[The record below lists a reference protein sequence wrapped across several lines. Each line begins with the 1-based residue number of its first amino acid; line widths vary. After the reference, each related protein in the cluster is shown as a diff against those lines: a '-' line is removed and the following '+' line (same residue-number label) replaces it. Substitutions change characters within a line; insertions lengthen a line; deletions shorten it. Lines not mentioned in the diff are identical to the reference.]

1 MPESDS
7 PPALNAGIS
16 VSKGSSVSSGELVT
30 LSMLTSASDVDR
42 IRDDWERLA
51 QKSSAAFQSFG
62 WNRAWIR
69 HFKSEYEALAV
80 FVLYR
85 NSRAVGI
92 LPCFRNGSRLR
103 MMGDEICDFQDV
115 IVESSND
122 AEVLLASV
130 LLSAK
135 SNGLH
140 LDFRKLS
147 ERGILWPFLQTEA
160 EEYGFSFFH
169 KVYGRCPW
177 FSLEDSAEEFLT
189 RSKASLRKRIRRALR
204 RLEDLAPDAENKF
217 LDESGIDSKTI
228 EDIAALHKANQHR
241 KEGSS
246 IFENQAYRNF
256 LTEAAGSADVGM
268 RVLEIRNREGD
279 LVAFDLGFE
288 GEDRFYAYLGA
299 FDEPYSGG
307 SPGMCLLHWQMDV
320 FPLRGVQ
327 HYDFLCGEESY
338 KFDYATETY
347 DIISTRVYVS
357 TFRNQLILLGMK
369 WLRAAKMAVKR
380 LLISIGV
387 V

>member
-7 PPALNAGIS
+7 PPASNVGIS
-16 VSKGSSVSSGELVT
+16 VGTGSSVSNGELIT
-30 LSMLTSASDVDR
+30 LSMLTSGSDVDR
-42 IRDDWERLA
+42 IRGDWERLTGE
-51 QKSSAAFQSFG
+51 SPAAFQSFG

-69 HFKSEYEALAV
+69 HFQSKYEALAV

-92 LPCFRNGSRLR
+92 FPCFRKGTRLR
-103 MMGDEICDFQDV
+103 MIGDEICDFQDV
-115 IVESSND
+115 IVESPND
-122 AEVLLASV
+122 AKVLLASV

-140 LDFRKLS
+140 LDLRKLS
-147 ERGILWPFLQTEA
+147 ERGMLWPLLQTEA
-160 EEYGFSFFH
+160 EKYGFSFFH

-177 FSLEDSAEEFLT
+177 FSLEDSAGEFLT

-204 RLEDLAPDAENKF
+204 RLEDLAPDSKNNF
-217 LDESGIDSKTI
+217 LDESGIDRKTI
-228 EDIAALHKANQHR
+228 GDIAALHQANQHR

-246 IFENQAYRNF
+246 IFENEAYRNF

-268 RVLEIRNREGD
+268 RVLEIRNREGE

-288 GEDRFYAYLGA
+288 RGERFYAYLGA
-299 FDEPYSGG
+299 FDELYSGG

-320 FPLRGVQ
+320 FPLRGVR

-347 DIISTRVYVS
+347 DIISARVYVS
-357 TFRNQLILLGMK
+357 TFRNLLLLFGMK
-369 WLRAAKMAVKR
+369 WLRAAKTAVKP
-380 LLISIGV
+380 LLVSMGMV
-387 V
+387 